1 MKVCSIF
8 SQVLKL
14 FSRGGFEKAVKKHKA
29 ERHARGF
36 TSWGQFMA
44 MLFCQVGRA
53 HSLREICGGLACCE
67 GQLKHLGVPVAP
79 KRSTLA
85 YANEHRPW
93 ELYRT
98 VFEQTLFQCQ
108 ELVRSQGGRKKFRFK
123 NKLMSLD
130 GSIIDLSVSM
140 FDWAKFRRTKGA
152 IKLHLLLD
160 HDGYLPSFAVV
171 TEGKTSEI
179 KVARTL
185 RFDPGTILAIDRG
198 YVDYEWF
205 RELTQQEV
213 YFVTRMKEKAVYTVK
228 EELQVPQNSNVVKDQ
243 ILCFARLAREGEE
256 PVLFRRVEIL
266 DAEKQETVVF
276 LTNLLAFGATT
287 IAAIYKDWWQVGVSS
302 QGHMVQSVRDRPR
315 LTDSGLVA
323 GEVPWRESKT
333 AEPFDNIL
341 GKECAQHTRLQRAVN
356 ADVASLHESP
366 VAETVYNVRKQQEL
380 AETSPM
386 RQLSPAG
393 YQRRHGVKDDV
404 ETGEALGARR
414 RNLVE
419 EMPAITVSG
428 KRRHRHQGDGSGRST
443 VDGRAA
449 KRARREGPEPVSI
462 PSVKGRQ
469 G

>member
-14 FSRGGFEKAVKKHKA
+14 FSRGGFEKAVKQHKA

-36 TSWGQFMA
+36 TSWGQFIA

-93 ELYRT
+93 ELYQT
-98 VFEQTLFQCQ
+98 VFEQTLLKCQ
-108 ELVRSQGGRKKFRFK
+108 DLVRSQGGRKKFRFK

-185 RFDPGTILAIDRG
+185 RFAPGTILAIDRG
-198 YVDYEWF
+198 YNDYLWF
-205 RELTQQEV
+205 RELTQEEV
-213 YFVTRMKEKAVYTVK
+213 YFVTRMKEKAVYQVQ
-228 EELQVPQNSNVVKDQ
+228 EEVRVPQNSNVVRDQ
-243 ILCFARLAREGEE
+243 IIYFPRLAVEGEE
-256 PVLFRRVEIL
+256 PVLFRRVEIW
-266 DAEKQETVVF
+266 DKEKEEAIVF
-276 LTNLLAFGATT
+276 LSNLLAFGATT
-287 IAAIYKDWWQVGVSS
+287 IAAIYKDRWEVELFFKGLKQLCKIKTFVGTSANAVKTQVWTALIAMLVLKYLQLKSSFSWSLSTLAALLRQQLFFYRDLWVWLDDPFQSPPALAGVHNDA
-302 QGHMVQSVRDRPR
+302 QQ
-315 LTDSGLVA
+315 
-323 GEVPWRESKT
+323 
-333 AEPFDNIL
+333 L
-341 GKECAQHTRLQRAVN
+341 G
-356 ADVASLHESP
+356 
-366 VAETVYNVRKQQEL
+366 
-380 AETSPM
+380 
-386 RQLSPAG
+386 
-393 YQRRHGVKDDV
+393 
-404 ETGEALGARR
+404 
-414 RNLVE
+414 
-419 EMPAITVSG
+419 ITW
-428 KRRHRHQGDGSGRST
+428 
-443 VDGRAA
+443 
-449 KRARREGPEPVSI
+449 
-462 PSVKGRQ
+462 
-469 G
+469 